1 MGMQQMNRFGD
12 ERNCT
17 VTWPKRLDLHQL
29 RRVFGFAG
37 QKFMLTEPIKC
48 LAIFIF
54 FSKYLL
60 DIYLE
65 FCLENSNRL
74 MAHTS
79 DSSAFKLA

>member
-1 MGMQQMNRFGD
+1 MNRFGD

-54 FSKYLL
+54 FFKVPFRHLL
-60 DIYLE
+60 GIL
-65 FCLENSNRL
+65 FGK
-74 MAHTS
+74 
-79 DSSAFKLA
+79 F